1 MSSPDIS
8 CWDNIIG
15 LSRTEC
21 DCYDAITAISN
32 SGLYLDELIQLRSV
46 NELLNCEEG
55 TDLWVKMDRARENAI
70 RLFIG
75 EINLELLKHYK
86 LRREPFYGNI
96 GRRKYTAQMNV
107 TNNYYYGMRVYCQD
121 IVSGIFKVK
130 QIGTLFNKTGA
141 ITLWIY
147 NNLNELLGTYN
158 LNTVANQHTLND
170 ITDLE
175 LPMHDGLIDNLEY
188 YFIYQYTSAGG
199 YVPLNN
205 EIKCSCGRF
214 RAVFDTSKPYW
225 FGTHSD
231 RQYYWTY
238 YAMAGGFK
246 EDDISDLQ
254 DLTSTT
260 DNYTWGLTLE
270 CEFKCKVQEVLCK
283 DYFDFESNPLAVATA
298 IAIRYKAGEL
308 LINDILTTPN
318 INRNVLINREH
329 LLAMQQEL
337 VGRYRENLNYI
348 AQNLNVRSTD
358 CFECRDVID
367 MTTKGIFA

>member
-21 DCYDAITAISN
+21 DCYDPITAISN

-55 TDLWVKMDRARENAI
+55 NDIWAKMDKARENAI

-75 EINLELLKHYK
+75 EINLELLKHYQLK
-86 LRREPFYGNI
+86 RQPFYGNI
-96 GRRKYTAQMNV
+96 GRNKFTNTLSV
-107 TNNYYYGMRVYCQD
+107 TNGNYYGMRIYCCD
-121 IVSGIFKVK
+121 IVSGIFKIK
-130 QIGTLFNKTGA
+130 RIGALFNKTGA

-147 NNLNELLGTYN
+147 NNMNELQGTYSIS
-158 LNTVANQHTLND
+158 TVANQHTWTD
-170 ITDLE
+170 IADLE
-175 LPMHDGLIDNLEY
+175 LPMHDGLVDNLEY
-188 YFIYQYTSAGG
+188 FLIYQYTTAGG

-205 EIKCSCGRF
+205 EIKCACGRF

-225 FGTHSD
+225 FATHSD
-231 RQYYWTY
+231 RQYYWTH

-246 EDDISDLQ
+246 EDDISDLS

-260 DNYTWGLTLE
+260 NNYTYGITLE

-283 DYFDFESNPLAVATA
+283 DYFDFDSNPLAIATA
-298 IAIRYKAGEL
+298 IAIRYKAGEI

-329 LLAMQQEL
+329 LVAMQQEIIA
-337 VGRYRENLNYI
+337 RYNEHLKYI
-348 AQNLNVRSTD
+348 AENLNVRSTD
-358 CFECRDVID
+358 CFECRDLID
-367 MTTKGIFA
+367 MTTKGIFS